1 VNGSLNVGICWN
13 FAQSP
18 NADKTDWPYPTPGFV
33 KCAILIR
40 LARRYRGI
48 GSFQD
53 DAGERFMNKSL
64 TIGLVLGA
72 VAATSVGAVAG
83 YRMIAAP
90 GGAQVISA
98 KALTRTIKTPRQD
111 CHDEQV
117 THTKPVKDEHRLVG
131 TGVGAVV
138 GGLLGSRIGG
148 GNTRIVTGLAG
159 AAAGGYAGNK
169 IQEKVQKGNTY
180 TTTEKRCVTAYDS
193 HEEPAGYD
201 VVYVLDGKRHHVH
214 TDHDPGREIP
224 VRDGQIVIEAA
235 QPESDS

>member
-1 VNGSLNVGICWN
+1 
-13 FAQSP
+13 
-18 NADKTDWPYPTPGFV
+18 
-33 KCAILIR
+33 
-40 LARRYRGI
+40 
-48 GSFQD
+48 
-53 DAGERFMNKSL
+53 MNKSL
-64 TIGLVLGA
+64 AVGLVVGGI
-72 VAATSVGAVAG
+72 AATAAGAVAG
-83 YRMIAAP
+83 YKMIAAP
-90 GGAQVISA
+90 SGAQVISA
-98 KALTRTIKTPRQD
+98 TALTKTIKTPRQE

-201 VVYVLDGKRHHVH
+201 VVYVLDGKRHQVRM
-214 TDHDPGREIP
+214 DHDPGQVIP
-224 VRDGQIVIEAA
+224 VRDGQVML
-235 QPESDS
+235 ESPKPQSES